1 MNEFQIQEVASNLYD
16 GGWRAAD
23 ADDFK
28 AEYSLTDEE
37 AEAIAAALQ
46 KIERSVKQ

>member
-1 MNEFQIQEVASNLYD
+1 MNEFQAQEAAAFLYD

-28 AEYSLTDEE
+28 AEYNLTDEE

-46 KIERSVKQ
+46 KIERSAEQ